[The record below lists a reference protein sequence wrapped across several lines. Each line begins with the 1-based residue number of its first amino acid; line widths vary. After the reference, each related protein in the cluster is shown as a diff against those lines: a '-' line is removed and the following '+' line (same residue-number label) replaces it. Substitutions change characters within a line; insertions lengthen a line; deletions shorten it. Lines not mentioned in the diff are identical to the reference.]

1 MVGWSPTGLGN
12 PADFIVYMYMFP
24 HWALGGKFD
33 ELVVGTMKCHCL
45 SIQYWLLLQQFDA
58 GLLSGQAYC
67 QERVKPGAARIVG
80 YVMGTKYMGHWLP
93 KLLYVGNRVWILK
106 AQSSKLATKASA

>member
-33 ELVVGTMKCHCL
+33 ELVVGTMKCRCL

-58 GLLSGQAYC
+58 GLLTGQAYC
-67 QERVKPGAARIVG
+67 QERVKPGARVVG
-80 YVMGTKYMGHWLP
+80 YGLRTTYMAH
-93 KLLYVGNRVWILK
+93 
-106 AQSSKLATKASA
+106 